1 MLQILNELALKNL
14 LKLERA
20 IRMRSYITFS
30 VICSLAAIMLYAC
43 GKETKPSI
51 DSNTIPETIQ
61 SDSTGVGLFR
71 SVVLPHNVSGSL
83 YLHSMP
89 GRYDSLSTSVSEIE
103 KKEID
108 IVISLT
114 SLGEIRQKSP
124 EYANAIDDNSLG
136 FERMEFPI
144 IDFGIPQDSIAFLNL
159 AKNLAGRLK
168 SGKNLLIHCGAGIGR
183 TGTLAASVLI
193 SLGKNLNESLDAVR
207 SAGSN
212 PETEEQMDLVKWVA
226 DYPR

>member
-1 MLQILNELALKNL
+1 
-14 LKLERA
+14 
-20 IRMRSYITFS
+20 MRSYITFQM
-30 VICSLAAIMLYAC
+30 ICSLAVIILYAC
-43 GKETKPSI
+43 GKDTKPSI
-51 DSNTIPETIQ
+51 DSSIIPETIKA
-61 SDSTGVGLFR
+61 DTTGIGLFR
-71 SVVLPHNVSGSL
+71 TVVLPRDVSGSL

-89 GRYDSLSTSVSEIE
+89 GRYDPLSTTVSEIE
-103 KKEID
+103 EKEID

-114 SLGEIRQKSP
+114 SLEEIRNKSP

-144 IDFGIPQDSIAFLNL
+144 IDFGIPQDSIAFLDL

-168 SGKNLLIHCGAGIGR
+168 SGEKLLIHCGAGIGR

-207 SAGSN
+207 NAGSN
-212 PETEEQMDLVKWVA
+212 PETEEQMDLVMWISNHF
-226 DYPR
+226 R

>member
-1 MLQILNELALKNL
+1 
-14 LKLERA
+14 
-20 IRMRSYITFS
+20 MRSYITFS
-30 VICSLAAIMLYAC
+30 VICSLAAIMFYAC
-43 GKETKPSI
+43 GKNTKPAI
-51 DSNTIPETIQ
+51 DSNNIPETIQ
-61 SDSTGVGLFR
+61 SDGTGVGSLR
-71 SVVLPHNVSGSL
+71 TVVLPRDVRGSL

-103 KKEID
+103 EKEID

-114 SLGEIRQKSP
+114 SLEEIRQKSP

-144 IDFGIPQDSIAFLNL
+144 IDFGIPHDSIAFLNL
-159 AKNLAGRLK
+159 AMNLAGRLK
-168 SGKNLLIHCGAGIGR
+168 SGENLLIHCGAGIGR
-183 TGTLAASVLI
+183 TGTLATSVLI
-193 SLGKNLNESLDAVR
+193 SLGKNLNESLKTVR
-207 SAGSN
+207 NSGSN